1 MTAFSVVRVRLTAFQ
16 LTSTCRRPPPERVE
30 DIGLWADAVSA
41 ICSLSVLS
49 NTAIFVFTANQLQDL
64 DWRLRVIIYVSCV
77 RPDARQQEIETP
89 LTTPNFIAPLPRHTH
104 AHNYIIVRQI
114 DEIVMHP

>member
-1 MTAFSVVRVRLTAFQ
+1 M
-16 LTSTCRRPPPERVE
+16 E

-77 RPDARQQEIETP
+77 RSDAPQEIETP

-104 AHNYIIVRQI
+104 THTHTHNYVRA
-114 DEIVMHP
+114 